1 MLLGKY
7 GRRLDIC
14 PGRETTLSGGNRM
27 IKGGFAWL
35 RRIGRNSR
43 RKSESLAIQPCSL
56 FLSANVPTNQPT
68 THTLRSPLVIL
79 RELSSKPAAPSKPSN
94 SRVPLGKHP
103 APPRNPPPRIPKS
116 SGVTEL
122 YPGMVATSIPTSRN
136 RREKRLRR
144 ATEVSSTSFWRPNE
158 VVGFGLRG
166 NNQGS
171 WVSRGFQATFSLE
184 NERSRDRILEI

>member
-1 MLLGKY
+1 
-7 GRRLDIC
+7 
-14 PGRETTLSGGNRM
+14 M

-79 RELSSKPAAPSKPSN
+79 RELSSKPAAPSKPSD

-136 RREKRLRR
+136 RRKKRLRR
-144 ATEVSSTSFWRPNE
+144 ATEVSSTSFWRSNE

-166 NNQGS
+166 NNEGS
-171 WVSRGFQATFSLE
+171 WDSRGFQATFSLE
-184 NERSRDRILEI
+184 NERSSDRILGI